1 MGAQLEIVICTERGS
16 LENTSK
22 LLVSTLRKFGGS
34 LKNTPIISYQPRKG
48 LTISESTKKFFDLNQ
63 VEHRAIVL
71 NTDFVDYP
79 LANKPLACAY
89 HEQNSQAE
97 TILFLDSD
105 VLILNEPTQFLEL
118 GDADVMLRPV
128 GFKNIGSSRPN
139 DKTHYYW
146 QKLYDL
152 FGVKA
157 HRMVTSLNDQQ
168 EILEYYNTGHIL
180 SKRSTGLFSQWAE
193 NFRRASADGV
203 EPPES
208 HFYLEQSIFGATV
221 SQLELNV
228 KPFKTPYNY
237 PVHFLKNRHSLA
249 NHPAFIANFE
259 DIVSLHYHKVFDQPE
274 GKEIMQNKFSK
285 TEIGLEISKMLEEH
299 GVSQSQSGIIERIR
313 NAFKSQ

>member
-1 MGAQLEIVICTERGS
+1 MEAPLEIVICTERGS

-22 LLVSTLRKFGGS
+22 LLVSTLRKFGGG
-34 LKNTPIISYQPRKG
+34 LKDTPIISYQPRKG
-48 LTISESTKKFFDLNQ
+48 LPISQSTKKFFEQNQ
-63 VEHRAIVL
+63 VEHRDIEL

-79 LANKPLACAY
+79 LANKPLTCAY

-128 GFKNIGSSRPN
+128 GFKNIGSSGPN

-146 QKLYDL
+146 QKLYEL
-152 FGVKA
+152 FGVEA
-157 HRMVTSLNDQQ
+157 QRMVTSLNDQQ

-193 NFRRASADGV
+193 NFKKASADGV

-221 SQLELNV
+221 SQLELDV
-228 KPFKTPYNY
+228 EPFETPYNY
-237 PVHFLKNRHSLA
+237 PVHFLKNRHSLTD
-249 NHPAFIANFE
+249 HPAYLANFE

-274 GKEIMQNKFSK
+274 GKEIMQNVFSK
-285 TEIGLEISKMLEEH
+285 TKKGLEISKMLEEH
-299 GVSQSQSGIIERIR
+299 GVRQSPPGIIERIR

>member
-1 MGAQLEIVICTERGS
+1 MEAPLEIVICTEKGS

-22 LLVSTLRKFGGS
+22 LLVSTLRKFGGA
-34 LKNTPIISYQPRKG
+34 LKDLPIISYQPRKG
-48 LTISESTKKFFDLNQ
+48 FPISQSTKKFFEQNK
-63 VEHRAIVL
+63 VEHRGIEL

-89 HEQNSQAE
+89 HEQNSNAE
-97 TILFLDSD
+97 QILFLDSD

-118 GDADVMLRPV
+118 GDADVMLRTV
-128 GFKNIGSSRPN
+128 GFKNIGSSGPN

-146 QKLYDL
+146 QNLYEL

-157 HRMVTSLNDQQ
+157 QRMVTSLNDQQ

-193 NFRRASADGV
+193 NFRKACADGV

-221 SQLELNV
+221 SQLELEV
-228 KPFKTPYNY
+228 KLFGTSYNY
-237 PVHFLKNRHSLA
+237 PVHFLKNRKSLSTHS
-249 NHPAFIANFE
+249 NYISNFD
-259 DIVSLHYHKVFDQPE
+259 DIVSLHYHKVFEQAE
-274 GKEIMQNKFSK
+274 GEEIMRNVFSTSPK
-285 TEIGLEISKMLEEH
+285 GLEICEMLKSH
-299 GVSQSQSGIIERIR
+299 GVSPANKGIL
-313 NAFKSQ
+313 NKLLKAFGKP